1 MAGCDILDV
10 QCLFVSELIGSIA
23 LTVVIAI
30 LFYFIVAS
38 KMKFGFDTTI
48 ALSIPILLIFA
59 SAFGGFSIVFAFAT
73 IIAAIIIA
81 WLFDRITGN
90 K

>member
-1 MAGCDILDV
+1 MASCDILDI
-10 QCLFVSELIGSIA
+10 QCLFVSELIGSVA
-23 LTVVIAI
+23 LTIVIAAI
-30 LFYFIVAS
+30 FYFIVAS

-48 ALSIPILLIFA
+48 AFSIPILLIFA
-59 SAFGGFSIVFAFAT
+59 LAFGGFSIVFAFAT

-81 WLFDRITGN
+81 WLFDRIIGN

>member
-1 MAGCDILDV
+1 MAGCDILDI
-10 QCLFVSELIGSIA
+10 QCLFVSELIGSVT
-23 LTVVIAI
+23 LTIVLATI
-30 LFYFIVAS
+30 FYFLVAS

-48 ALSIPILLIFA
+48 ALSIPVLLIFA

-81 WLFDRITGN
+81 WLFDRMTGN